1 MSAGNPETS
10 IGRILVYQ
18 PAGTGCGPLI
28 DALRQVADVHLEE
41 EKNAAV
47 SALKHEH
54 FVALITSVP
63 HILQDTPKSAGPQ
76 LNVVL
81 DSINQGVCL
90 VDGYGRIIWCN
101 AKFTEY
107 SGEVGERI
115 QDLCRDIYR
124 NANTGWPT
132 SHRPR
137 SISLVSPSER
147 FFDATVTPM
156 EDPLGDGTLLVAVV
170 TDVTRAR
177 RLQQKMDAIDS
188 ACRELVRLDGG
199 EANRM
204 DVRQRLDLLEKKIIQ
219 LTRDLLHYDNFVI
232 RLLNRKNLKLD
243 LVLHAGLPIEA
254 QHVDLFSS
262 TENNGISGY
271 VAATGRSYICADASQ
286 DPRYVMGIEN
296 ARSSLTVPLRLHDQV
311 IGIFNIE
318 SDKTAAFSEED
329 RQFAEIFGRH
339 IAIALHI
346 LDLLVEERHATT
358 GRLADNVTSEIAGP
372 LGDILA
378 DASSLMEDYIGHD
391 DLRLRLQG
399 IADNV
404 VKIRECIKQVTRPVG
419 GILGGKPSETQID
432 PLLRDK
438 SVLVVDDEEIIR
450 QTVHDVLSR
459 YGCRVELA
467 REGHEAIA
475 MIQRRSYD
483 LVISDIRMPGLDGYS
498 IFAEVKKIRPDCP
511 VIFMTGFG
519 YDPTHSIVRATPEG
533 LAAVLYK
540 PFKVNELLAGV
551 RGAVTA

>member
-1 MSAGNPETS
+1 MNKGNPETS
-10 IGRILVYQ
+10 VGRIIVYQ
-18 PAGTGCGPLI
+18 PGGTGCESLI
-28 DALRQVADVHLEE
+28 DALSQVADVHVLRD
-41 EKNAAV
+41 KQAV
-47 SALKHEH
+47 LSLLKREP
-54 FVALITSVP
+54 FDGLITSDP
-63 HILQDTPKSAGPQ
+63 QILQEAPKSAGPQ

-115 QDLCRDIYR
+115 QELCRDIYR

-132 SHRPR
+132 SQRPR
-137 SISLVSPSER
+137 SISLTSPSER

-156 EDPLGDGTLLVAVV
+156 EDPLGNGTLLVAVV

-188 ACRELVRLDGG
+188 ACHELVRLDGG
-199 EANRM
+199 EATRM
-204 DVRQRLDLLEKKIIQ
+204 DVRQRLNLLEKKIIQ
-219 LTRDLLHYDNFVI
+219 LTRDLLHFDNFAI
-232 RLLNRKNLKLD
+232 RLLNRKNAKLE
-243 LVLHAGLPIEA
+243 LVLHTGLPIEA
-254 QHVDLFSS
+254 QHVDLYAS

-286 DPRYVMGIEN
+286 DPRYVIGIEN

-318 SDKTAAFSEED
+318 SDKTAAFTEDD

-358 GRLADNVTSEIAGP
+358 GRLADNVSSEIAGP

-419 GILGGKPSETQID
+419 GILGGKPTETRID
-432 PLLRDK
+432 PVLRDK
-438 SVLVVDDEEIIR
+438 KVLVVDDEEIIR
-450 QTVHDVLSR
+450 QTVHDVLSQS
-459 YGCRVELA
+459 GCQVELA
-467 REGHEAIA
+467 REGNEALA
-475 MIQRRSYD
+475 LIQQRPYD

-498 IFAEVKKIRPDCP
+498 IFATVKKVRPDCP

-540 PFKVNELLAGV
+540 PFKVNELLASV
-551 RGAVTA
+551 RSAVSA